1 MSTKYEFE
9 PDYAFHPGET
19 LAETLE
25 TLAMSQAELA
35 QRTGRPL
42 KTINEIIQGKAAI
55 TADTALQLEYA
66 TGVPATFWNNAQRN
80 YEAALARQA
89 EAKEI
94 EHGVEW
100 LKNFP
105 IKTLV
110 KLGWLQRAENQIEQ
124 MRELLSFFGV
134 AGVAEW
140 ESIWSSP
147 QVAFRKSAAFE
158 AQPTSVAAW
167 LREGEREA
175 QKLETQPFNKDAFSQ
190 ALVEIRKLTTVEP
203 QTFEPAMKRLCA
215 ACGVAVVF
223 VPELTGT
230 RAYGATRWLSP
241 DKAILQLSLRGKT
254 DDFLWFTFF
263 HEAFHIL
270 KHGKKDVFIEAPE
283 ASKDASIL
291 QKEEEANNFA
301 ADFLIP
307 RNAFKELLTRQ
318 PFTANRICAFAKDLG
333 IAPGIVVGRLQRA
346 RVIQFSQFN
355 QLKRRF
361 RFKEENSEK

>member
-1 MSTKYEFE
+1 MSTKHDFK

-55 TADTALQLEYA
+55 TADTALQLERA

-89 EAKEI
+89 EAEQI

-105 IKTLV
+105 VKTLV
-110 KLGWLQRAENQIEQ
+110 SLGWLKKAENQIEQ

-147 QVAFRKSAAFE
+147 QAAFRKSTAFE

-167 LREGEREA
+167 LREGERRA
-175 QKLETQPFNKDAFSQ
+175 QRLKTKPFSKDHFNQ
-190 ALVEIRKLTTVEP
+190 ALVEIRKLTNAEP
-203 QTFEPAMKRLCA
+203 ETFEPEMKRLCA
-215 ACGVAVVF
+215 TCGVALVF
-223 VPELTGT
+223 VPEVPGT

-241 DKAILQLSLRGKT
+241 EKAILQLSLRGKA

-263 HEAFHIL
+263 HEAAHIL
-270 KHGKKDVFIEAPE
+270 KHGKKDVFIEAKE
-283 ASKDASIL
+283 ASKDKSVL

-307 RNAFKELLTRQ
+307 KSAFRELHRRQ
-318 PFTANRICAFAKDLG
+318 PFTAGRICAFAKDLG
-333 IAPGIVVGRLQRA
+333 IAPGIVVGRLQHEQLIRFN
-346 RVIQFSQFN
+346 QFY

-361 RFKEENSEK
+361 CFKEEN

>member
-1 MSTKYEFE
+1 MSTKYDFK

-25 TLAMSQAELA
+25 TLSMSQAELA

-42 KTINEIIQGKAAI
+42 KTINEIVQGKAAI
-55 TADTALQLEYA
+55 TADTALQLERV
-66 TGVPATFWNNAQRN
+66 TGVPANFWNNAQRN

-89 EAKEI
+89 EAEQI
-94 EHGVEW
+94 EDGIEW

-110 KLGWLQRAENQIEQ
+110 RLGWLKKAEDQIEQ

-147 QVAFRKSAAFE
+147 QGGFRKSAAFE

-175 QKLETQPFNKDAFSQ
+175 HKIETQPFNRDGFTQ
-190 ALVEIRKLTTVEP
+190 ALVEIRKLTNEEP
-203 QTFEPAMKRLCA
+203 PTFEPAMKRLCA
-215 ACGVAVVF
+215 AYGVALVF
-223 VPELTGT
+223 IPEVPGT

-241 DKAILQLSLRGKT
+241 
-254 DDFLWFTFF
+254 
-263 HEAFHIL
+263 
-270 KHGKKDVFIEAPE
+270 
-283 ASKDASIL
+283 
-291 QKEEEANNFA
+291 
-301 ADFLIP
+301 
-307 RNAFKELLTRQ
+307 
-318 PFTANRICAFAKDLG
+318 
-333 IAPGIVVGRLQRA
+333 
-346 RVIQFSQFN
+346 
-355 QLKRRF
+355 
-361 RFKEENSEK
+361 

>member
-1 MSTKYEFE
+1 MSTKYDFK

-25 TLAMSQAELA
+25 TLSMSQAELA

-55 TADTALQLEYA
+55 TADTALQLERA

-89 EAKEI
+89 EAEEI
-94 EHGVEW
+94 QRGVEW

-110 KLGWLQRAENQIEQ
+110 TLGWLKKAEDQIDQ
-124 MRELLSFFGV
+124 MRELLGFFAV

-147 QVAFRKSAAFE
+147 QVAFRKSAAFQ

-167 LREGEREA
+167 LREGERA
-175 QKLETQPFNKDAFSQ
+175 AHKLETQSFNKDQFTQ
-190 ALVEIRKLTTVEP
+190 ALVEIRKLTTEEP
-203 QTFEPAMKRLCA
+203 QKFEPAMKQLCA

-223 VPELTGT
+223 VPELPGT

-241 DKAILQLSLRGKT
+241 EKAILQLSLRGKA

-263 HEAFHIL
+263 HEAAHIL

-283 ASKDASIL
+283 SSKDTSIL

-307 RNAFKELLTRQ
+307 RSAFKELLTRQ
-318 PFTANRICAFAKDLG
+318 PFTARRICAFAQELD
-333 IAPGIVVGRLQRA
+333 IAPGIVVGRLQHSHL
-346 RVIQFSQFN
+346 IQFSQHN

-361 RFKEENSEK
+361 RFKEESSDK

>member
-1 MSTKYEFE
+1 MSTKYDFK

-25 TLAMSQAELA
+25 TLAMSQAQLA

-42 KTINEIIQGKAAI
+42 KTINEIVQGKAAI
-55 TADTALQLEYA
+55 TADTALQLERV
-66 TGVPATFWNNAQRN
+66 TGVPANFWNNAQRN

-89 EAKEI
+89 EAEQI
-94 EHGVEW
+94 EDGIEW

-110 KLGWLQRAENQIEQ
+110 RLGWLKKAEDQIEQ

-147 QVAFRKSAAFE
+147 QVVFRKSAAFE

-175 QKLETQPFNKDAFSQ
+175 QKLETQPFNRDGFTQ
-190 ALVEIRKLTTVEP
+190 ALVEIRKLTNEEP
-203 QTFEPAMKRLCA
+203 PTFEPAMKRLCA
-215 ACGVAVVF
+215 AYGVALAF
-223 VPELTGT
+223 IPEVPGT

-241 DKAILQLSLRGKT
+241 EKAILQLSLRRKA

-263 HEAFHIL
+263 HEAAHIL
-270 KHGKKDVFIEAPE
+270 KHGKKDVFIEA
-283 ASKDASIL
+283 AQGSIDRTIL
-291 QKEEEANNFA
+291 QKEKEADDFA
-301 ADFLIP
+301 TDFLIP
-307 RNAFKELLTRQ
+307 KNAYKELIVRR
-318 PFTANRICAFAKDLG
+318 PFSAKRICAFAQELG
-333 IAPGIVVGRLQRA
+333 IAPGIVVGRLQHEQL
-346 RVIQFSQFN
+346 IQFSQFN

-361 RFKEENSEK
+361 CFKEELER

>member
-1 MSTKYEFE
+1 MSTKYTFK

-25 TLAMSQAELA
+25 TLSMSQADLA

-55 TADTALQLEYA
+55 TADTALQLERA
-66 TGVPATFWNNAQRN
+66 TGVSATFWNKAQRN

-89 EAKEI
+89 EAEQI
-94 EHGVEW
+94 ESGIGW

-105 IKTLV
+105 LK
-110 KLGWLQRAENQIEQ
+110 KLLEIGWLKKAENEVEQ
-124 MRELLSFFGV
+124 MQELLSFFGV

-147 QVAFRKSAAFE
+147 EAAFRKSTAFE

-167 LREGEREA
+167 LREGERRA
-175 QKLETQPFNKDAFSQ
+175 QKLETDPFNKDNFIK
-190 ALVEIRKLTTVEP
+190 ALAEIRKLTTTEP
-203 QTFEPAMKRLCA
+203 QTFEPEMKRLCA

-223 VPELTGT
+223 VPEVPGT

-241 DKAILQLSLRGKT
+241 EKAILQLSLRGKA

-263 HEAFHIL
+263 HEAAHIL
-270 KHGKKDVFIEAPE
+270 KHGKKDVFIEAKE
-283 ASKDASIL
+283 TYKDKSIL
-291 QKEEEANNFA
+291 HKEEEANSFA
-301 ADFLIP
+301 ADFLIH
-307 RNAFKELLTRQ
+307 RNAFRELLSRQ
-318 PFTANRICAFAKDLG
+318 PFTSARIRAFASEMG
-333 IAPGIVVGRLQRA
+333 IAPGIVVGRLQHEQL
-346 RVIQFSQFN
+346 IQFSQHN

-361 RFKEENSEK
+361 CFKEEGSEN

>member
-1 MSTKYEFE
+1 MSTKYDFK

-19 LAETLE
+19 LEETLE

-55 TADTALQLEYA
+55 TADTALQLERA

-89 EAKEI
+89 EAQEI
-94 EHGVEW
+94 ERGIEW

-105 IKTLV
+105 IKTLIRF
-110 KLGWLQRAENQIEQ
+110 GWLKKAENQVDQ
-124 MRELLSFFGV
+124 MRELLGFFGV

-147 QVAFRKSAAFE
+147 QAVFRKSTAFE
-158 AQPTSVAAW
+158 AQPTAVAAW

-175 QKLETQPFNKDAFSQ
+175 QRLETQPFDRKQFTDA
-190 ALVEIRKLTTVEP
+190 LIEVRKLTNREP
-203 QTFEPAMKRLCA
+203 EDFEPAMKLLCA
-215 ACGVAVVF
+215 ACGVAMVF
-223 VPELTGT
+223 LPELPGT

-241 DKAILQLSLRGKT
+241 EKAILQLSLRGKT
-254 DDFLWFTFF
+254 DDLLWFTFF
-263 HEAFHIL
+263 HEAAHIL
-270 KHGKKDVFIEAPE
+270 KHGKKDVFIEAKK
-283 ASKDASIL
+283 ASNDKSIL
-291 QKEEEANNFA
+291 QKEEEADSFA

-307 RNAFKELLTRQ
+307 RIAFRDLLSRQ
-318 PFTANRICAFAKDLG
+318 PFTAGRICAFAKDLG
-333 IAPGIVVGRLQRA
+333 IAPGIVVGRLQHEQL
-346 RVIQFSQFN
+346 IQFNQFY
-355 QLKRRF
+355 QLKRRLC
-361 RFKEENSEK
+361 FKEES